1 MKLERLE
8 LWSFGKFHNRTIELS
23 DGINLFSAENEA
35 GKSTV
40 YAFIKS
46 MLFDVERGRGRG
58 AAKDEFHQYEPWR
71 NPTQYCG
78 MVRFESGGRH
88 FQLERDFARKGK
100 KTRLFCLDDGEEL
113 SEESGDLQAL
123 LLDLDAAGFENT
135 VAVGQLKVRPG
146 EELSS
151 ALKNYAANYYASGA
165 GNMDLEAALAGL
177 QKRKKE
183 ISILLRE
190 EARKRLQKREEA
202 ERAAEY
208 IAKDLDRIQREAAAG
223 EEEIRRGKRLLDTY
237 EQARGEQKKKKFPLK
252 GAAVWFAV
260 LILLMI
266 LLPSSIRYFTAVI
279 WAAAGL
285 LAELWVMRPEPE
297 REQTE
302 EEQAV
307 RRRIDKLKWNREKLR
322 SDRRDRQVEYEN
334 LQEMISEACTVS
346 EEEKNLEQK
355 KAALELAAERMQ
367 EVSGDVRK
375 ETGNRLTKRAAE
387 ILGELTDGRYTR
399 IFIEEG
405 LEISIF
411 DGIRKIP
418 IHMMSRGTI
427 EQIYFAVR
435 MAASEIL
442 YEEPLPIILDDTF
455 AYYDDKRMEAALR
468 WLAGQKK
475 QVLLFTCQNREKEAL
490 DHMHL
495 AYRDGWD

>member
-1 MKLERLE
+1 
-8 LWSFGKFHNRTIELS
+8 
-23 DGINLFSAENEA
+23 
-35 GKSTV
+35 
-40 YAFIKS
+40 
-46 MLFDVERGRGRG
+46 
-58 AAKDEFHQYEPWR
+58 
-71 NPTQYCG
+71 
-78 MVRFESGGRH
+78 
-88 FQLERDFARKGK
+88 
-100 KTRLFCLDDGEEL
+100 
-113 SEESGDLQAL
+113 
-123 LLDLDAAGFENT
+123 
-135 VAVGQLKVRPG
+135 
-146 EELSS
+146 
-151 ALKNYAANYYASGA
+151 
-165 GNMDLEAALAGL
+165 
-177 QKRKKE
+177 
-183 ISILLRE
+183 
-190 EARKRLQKREEA
+190 
-202 ERAAEY
+202 
-208 IAKDLDRIQREAAAG
+208 
-223 EEEIRRGKRLLDTY
+223 
-237 EQARGEQKKKKFPLK
+237 
-252 GAAVWFAV
+252 
-260 LILLMI
+260 MI

-375 ETGNRLTKRAAE
+375 ETGNRLAKRAAE

>member
-1 MKLERLE
+1 M
-8 LWSFGKFHNRTIELS
+8 
-23 DGINLFSAENEA
+23 
-35 GKSTV
+35 
-40 YAFIKS
+40 
-46 MLFDVERGRGRG
+46 
-58 AAKDEFHQYEPWR
+58 
-71 NPTQYCG
+71 
-78 MVRFESGGRH
+78 
-88 FQLERDFARKGK
+88 
-100 KTRLFCLDDGEEL
+100 
-113 SEESGDLQAL
+113 
-123 LLDLDAAGFENT
+123 
-135 VAVGQLKVRPG
+135 
-146 EELSS
+146 
-151 ALKNYAANYYASGA
+151 
-165 GNMDLEAALAGL
+165 
-177 QKRKKE
+177 
-183 ISILLRE
+183 
-190 EARKRLQKREEA
+190 
-202 ERAAEY
+202 
-208 IAKDLDRIQREAAAG
+208 
-223 EEEIRRGKRLLDTY
+223 
-237 EQARGEQKKKKFPLK
+237 
-252 GAAVWFAV
+252 
-260 LILLMI
+260 
-266 LLPSSIRYFTAVI
+266 
-279 WAAAGL
+279 
-285 LAELWVMRPEPE
+285 
-297 REQTE
+297 
-302 EEQAV
+302 
-307 RRRIDKLKWNREKLR
+307 
-322 SDRRDRQVEYEN
+322 EYEN

-375 ETGNRLTKRAAE
+375 ETGNRLAKRAAE

>member
-1 MKLERLE
+1 
-8 LWSFGKFHNRTIELS
+8 
-23 DGINLFSAENEA
+23 
-35 GKSTV
+35 
-40 YAFIKS
+40 
-46 MLFDVERGRGRG
+46 
-58 AAKDEFHQYEPWR
+58 
-71 NPTQYCG
+71 
-78 MVRFESGGRH
+78 
-88 FQLERDFARKGK
+88 
-100 KTRLFCLDDGEEL
+100 
-113 SEESGDLQAL
+113 
-123 LLDLDAAGFENT
+123 
-135 VAVGQLKVRPG
+135 
-146 EELSS
+146 
-151 ALKNYAANYYASGA
+151 
-165 GNMDLEAALAGL
+165 MDLEAALAGL

-375 ETGNRLTKRAAE
+375 ETGNRLAKRAAE